1 VFTGLVATVGTLQLL
16 SEQLV
21 RISNAGSIVS
31 TDLAI
36 GDSVAVDGVCLTV
49 TEVLPTG
56 FVATISPETI
66 SRTVLGLSGQLSD
79 GGERR
84 VNLEPSLRVGSK
96 LGGHFVTGHI
106 DGVGYLEASIQSEN
120 AWEMSFQVSDA
131 RVARYIVPK
140 GSIAVNGIS
149 LTVAE
154 CSASGDWFKVAVIPH
169 TYAETNLQQL
179 QPGSPVNL
187 EGDVLGK
194 YVEKFL
200 RLGHAAPAAI
210 GELEQFLD
218 PSAAHGSSQTLA
230 EQLSPAFLAEHG
242 YL

>member
-1 VFTGLVATVGTLQLL
+1 M
-16 SEQLV
+16 
-21 RISNAGSIVS
+21 
-31 TDLAI
+31 
-36 GDSVAVDGVCLTV
+36 AVDGVCLTV

-56 FVATISPETI
+56 FVAAISPETL
-66 SRTVLGLSGQLSD
+66 SRAVLASAD
-79 GGERR
+79 GGERS
-84 VNLEPSLRVGSK
+84 VNLEPALRVGSK

-106 DGVGYLEASIQSEN
+106 DGVGYLEASVQTEN
-120 AWEMSFQVSDA
+120 AWEISFQVPDA

-154 CSASGDWFKVAVIPH
+154 CSASGNWFKVAVIPH
-169 TYAETNLQQL
+169 TYAETNLNQL

-200 RLGHAAPAAI
+200 RLGQVDPAVS
-210 GELEQFLD
+210 ELESLYRD
-218 PSAAHGSSQTLA
+218 SD
-230 EQLSPAFLAEHG
+230 QLSPAFLAENG

>member
-1 VFTGLVATVGTLQLL
+1 LFTGLVATVGKLHLI
-16 SEQLV
+16 SDQLV
-21 RISNAGSIVS
+21 RISNAASIANS
-31 TDLAI
+31 DLVI

-66 SRTVLGLSGQLSD
+66 SRTVLGLPDRGSD
-79 GGERR
+79 GGERQ
-84 VNLEPSLRVGSK
+84 VNLEPSLRVGGK

-106 DGVGYLEASIQSEN
+106 DGLGYLEASVQTEN
-120 AWEMSFQVSDA
+120 SWEISFQVPDA

-140 GSIAVNGIS
+140 GSVAVNGIS
-149 LTVAE
+149 LTIAE
-154 CSASGDWFKVAVIPH
+154 CSASGNWFKVAVIPH
-169 TYAETNLQQL
+169 TYAETNLNQL

-200 RLGHAAPAAI
+200 RLGHADPAVS
-210 GELEQFLD
+210 ELESLYQAD
-218 PSAAHGSSQTLA
+218 AGSTDA
-230 EQLSPAFLAEHG
+230 LSPAFLAEHG
-242 YL
+242 YS